1 MGCRLCLAPLPLKC
15 TSRSDRRAAAQPAVV
30 MQAWRANRHSGAQ
43 HGMHSRRSRQV
54 QQALQAKQAKQ
65 AQRDRH
71 SQKEAQSMW
80 R

>member
-1 MGCRLCLAPLPLKC
+1 MGGLPVVPC
-15 TSRSDRRAAAQPAVV
+15 PATAEVHNRRAAAQPAVV

-43 HGMHSRRSRQV
+43 HGMRSRRSRQV